1 MGTYIVCCTPHYLE
15 ALQKAILTNQ
25 IHPGDRPS
33 NNPQAG
39 VTKEKAMKSSFTR
52 IAAALI
58 ASGLLLAS
66 AARADALQDIQK
78 SGTLR
83 VGVFMDYPPFASI
96 GKDMKPHGYD
106 IDMADLLSKQLKAKV
121 ALVSVTGDNRMAF
134 LATHKVDVLMSVGY
148 SEERAKAIDFSNAY
162 APYYLAVFG
171 AKSLKV
177 KDTADLAG
185 KTIAVAR
192 GTLEDTSVTKAAPA
206 SANIMRF
213 DDPNGAISAFL
224 SNQAQLLVIGNDVG
238 ATIIAGHPNTQ
249 TEQKFPLFSSPDH
262 IGLNR
267 NEPALKEQLNQAIE
281 KAKKDGKLNKI
292 STTWLHAPLPADLE
306 K

>member
-1 MGTYIVCCTPHYLE
+1 LK
-15 ALQKAILTNQ
+15 KAIPTNQ
-25 IHPGDRPS
+25 IRPGDHPCK
-33 NNPQAG
+33 NQQAG
-39 VTKEKAMKSSFTR
+39 VTKEKAMKLSLTR
-52 IAAALI
+52 LAAALL

-66 AARADALQDIQK
+66 AARADALQDIKK

-83 VGVFMDYPPFASI
+83 IGVFMDYPPFASI
-96 GKDMKPHGYD
+96 GTDMKPHGYD
-106 IDMADLLSKQLKAKV
+106 IDMANLLAKQLKSKV
-121 ALVSVTGDNRMAF
+121 SLVSVTGDNRMAF

-148 SEERAKAIDFSNAY
+148 SEERAKAIDFSDAY

-171 AKSLKV
+171 PKKLKV

-224 SNQAQLLVIGNDVG
+224 SGQAQLMVIGNDVG
-238 ATIIAGHPNTQ
+238 ATIIARHPSIDP
-249 TEQKFPLFSSPDH
+249 EQKFPLFSSPDH
-262 IGLNR
+262 IGLSK
-267 NEPALKEQLNQAIE
+267 NETALKEQLNQAIG
-281 KAKKDGKLNKI
+281 KAKKDGTLNKI
-292 STTWLHAPLPADLE
+292 STTWLHSQLPDDLE